1 MWTFNKLHTNI
12 FGYPKKK
19 KKTISA
25 IEEIKVIYFLKRKI
39 RNWNFFFFL
48 TGLVFMAIATT
59 FYNTMGKIRKEF
71 GRSGIIRKPAATDI
85 GQRGRVNNNRSCG
98 STTFPRLKQSIRIP
112 DGLASP
118 IPSVHHLIQETFSFF
133 FFFFKCLLAAFYLLD
148 FFDWWYEIDKRIEER
163 KMLLPAGSTTRLE
176 LYRNKK
182 KKQKNKLKIYYFFSR
197 QKSQQHTERRW

>member
-1 MWTFNKLHTNI
+1 LHTNI
-12 FGYPKKK
+12 FGYPKK

-112 DGLASP
+112 DGLASSL
-118 IPSVHHLIQETFSFF
+118 PSVHHLIQETFSFF
-133 FFFFKCLLAAFYLLD
+133 FLLLQMSVGCVLF
-148 FFDWWYEIDKRIEER
+148 I
-163 KMLLPAGSTTRLE
+163 RL
-176 LYRNKK
+176 
-182 KKQKNKLKIYYFFSR
+182 F
-197 QKSQQHTERRW
+197 